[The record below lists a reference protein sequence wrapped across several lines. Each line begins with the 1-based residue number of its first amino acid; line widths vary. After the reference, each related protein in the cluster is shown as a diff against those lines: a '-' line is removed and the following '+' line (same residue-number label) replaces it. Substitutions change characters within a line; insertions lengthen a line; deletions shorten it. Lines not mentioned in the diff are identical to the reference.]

1 MYSDGNLPVKISV
14 NILLCIHVSD
24 SSLGKKARVSYSG
37 SEFKVLNAVE
47 QENNFC
53 VSLFC
58 SIQMRRGWKASP
70 SSWTGMFAAFSAGFG
85 KDATRKN
92 PAPLGS
98 SVRACKAACSL
109 LESC

>member
-1 MYSDGNLPVKISV
+1 MCLTD
-14 NILLCIHVSD
+14 
-24 SSLGKKARVSYSG
+24 SLGKKARVNYSG
-37 SEFKVLNAVE
+37 SEFKVLM
-47 QENNFC
+47 QLSRKIIFC
-53 VSLFC
+53 ASLFH

-70 SSWTGMFAAFSAGFG
+70 SSWTGMYAAFNVGFD

-98 SVRACKAACSL
+98 SVRACKDACSL